1 MRKASLEDEVT
12 AFEVADSTHPLPE
25 NVHVRVRRG
34 GRRQIANTE
43 GLHGLL
49 RARRERP
56 RHCRAAK
63 KRDERAPLHLRGHS
77 ITSSARAES
86 VGGTSIPS
94 AFAVFRLMMN
104 SNLVD
109 CTTGR

>member
-34 GRRQIANTE
+34 GRRQIANPE

-56 RHCRAAK
+56 RGSRAAECDQQFPPSEGDCHTPLPCEVRK
-63 KRDERAPLHLRGHS
+63 GNDTTPRACCPN
-77 ITSSARAES
+77 SAA
-86 VGGTSIPS
+86 
-94 AFAVFRLMMN
+94 
-104 SNLVD
+104 
-109 CTTGR
+109 

>member
-1 MRKASLEDEVT
+1 MRKARLEDEVT

-49 RARRERP
+49 RVRRKRP
-56 RHCRAAK
+56 RGRAAEQ
-63 KRDERAPLHLRGHS
+63 RD
-77 ITSSARAES
+77 
-86 VGGTSIPS
+86 
-94 AFAVFRLMMN
+94 
-104 SNLVD
+104 
-109 CTTGR
+109 